1 MARLRKG
8 ILTGIIG
15 PLAYSN
21 YKGKQVVKTRPD
33 KDKKKKEPTAAQFAQ
48 RNKMRAIN
56 AFVKPL
62 KPVIAIGFQASD
74 KLSAYN
80 ECVSELLS
88 IVKISD
94 TAVPVIDYPQVK
106 FSRGTLP
113 APEIIAMDVNPGSI
127 TITWNKSTSNRASRK
142 NDEAVVVLHSEA
154 GDSKIFDCIGL
165 RADGSGSVEIP
176 ENISLPYHAWIFFS
190 NPKMFPYASKKK
202 VSDTVYLGGF

>member
-21 YKGKQVVKTRPD
+21 YKGKQVVKMRPNQD
-33 KDKKKKEPTAAQFAQ
+33 KEKKEPTTAQFVQ
-48 RNKMRAIN
+48 RNKMRAVN

-62 KPVIAIGFQASD
+62 KPVIAIGFQDSD

-88 IVKISD
+88 IVTMKD
-94 TAVPVIDYPQVK
+94 EVVPVIDYAQVK

-113 APEIIAMDVNPGSI
+113 APEIVAMDVNPGSI
-127 TITWNKSTSNRASRK
+127 IITWNKSTSNHATRK
-142 NDEAVVVLHSEA
+142 NDEAVVVLRSEA
-154 GDSKIFDCIGL
+154 GASKIFDCIGF

-176 ENISLPYHAWIFFS
+176 ANIEAPYHAWIFFS
-190 NPKMFPYASKKK
+190 NPKMYPYASKKK